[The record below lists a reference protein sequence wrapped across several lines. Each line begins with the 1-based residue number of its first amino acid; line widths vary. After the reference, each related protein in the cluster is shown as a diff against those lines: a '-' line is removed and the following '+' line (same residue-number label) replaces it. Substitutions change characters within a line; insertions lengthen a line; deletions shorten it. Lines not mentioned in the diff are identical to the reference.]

1 MAMKKNPKNTTIALL
16 RTVNTFLMSLQ
27 PNDVDGLLSGRL
39 ELSINPRKPTPSLKS
54 GQTNTVDNES
64 DYQTIIDMLGQA
76 ENIKS
81 GTDILQGYKL
91 TKVGLEKIARLIDAP
106 VQRQDTVSR
115 LQEKIIEALVG
126 SRLNSN
132 AIIGDK

>member
-1 MAMKKNPKNTTIALL
+1 
-16 RTVNTFLMSLQ
+16 MSLQ

-39 ELSINPRKPTPSLKS
+39 ELSIHPLEPAPSLKS
-54 GQTNTVDNES
+54 GQTNTVDNGS
-64 DYQTIIDMLGQA
+64 DYQAIIDMLGQT
-76 ENIKS
+76 ENVKS

-91 TKVGLEKIARLIDAP
+91 KKVGLEKIARLIDAP

-115 LQEKIIEALVG
+115 LEEKIIEALIG